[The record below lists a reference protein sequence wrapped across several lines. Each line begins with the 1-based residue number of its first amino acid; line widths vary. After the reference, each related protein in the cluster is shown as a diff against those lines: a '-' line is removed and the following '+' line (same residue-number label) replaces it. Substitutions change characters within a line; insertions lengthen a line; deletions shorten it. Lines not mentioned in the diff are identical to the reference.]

1 MAEISQRYWP
11 RRWIATL
18 ALLLLSATPLQSQS
32 RREVA
37 HVKWSLM
44 DLVLV
49 PDSCGIWFLAAP
61 NVRTSLWETAGSQI
75 VQMVVD
81 PVTLLQ
87 WAGSA
92 QAVAREPEP
101 GTIPDSILFRAT
113 PRLQGR
119 TPGRFVALVRTLSGV
134 PHKRRLQL
142 IVADSAS
149 KTQWKAFASAKEVQ
163 QLLTR
168 IEEVVARA
176 PEPSTDS
183 SIVAADHDSEF
194 EPVVQLSV
202 PSPRY
207 PSQLRL
213 NSQPGRVW
221 TEYVVGTDG
230 LVEEGSMR
238 VLLADRWEFADAATS
253 ALARAR
259 FRPATRRGKV
269 VRQRVF
275 QAISFRVAK

>member
-1 MAEISQRYWP
+1 VR
-11 RRWIATL
+11 
-18 ALLLLSATPLQSQS
+18 
-32 RREVA
+32 
-37 HVKWSLM
+37 WSLM
-44 DLVLV
+44 DLVLI

-61 NVRTSLWETAGSQI
+61 NARTSLWETAGSQI
-75 VQMVVD
+75 VQMMVD

-87 WAGSA
+87 WAGTA

-101 GTIPDSILFRAT
+101 GTIPDSVLFRAT
-113 PRLQGR
+113 PRLPGR
-119 TPGRFVALVRTLSGV
+119 TSGRFVALVRTLSKA

-149 KTQWKAFASAKEVQ
+149 QTQWKAFASAKEVQ
-163 QLLTR
+163 QLLTT
-168 IEEVVARA
+168 IEQVVARA
-176 PEPSTDS
+176 PEPRPLTDS
-183 SIVAADHDSEF
+183 SLVAAEQDSEF

-202 PSPRY
+202 PTPRY

-213 NSQPGRVW
+213 NMQPGRVW

-253 ALARAR
+253 ALVRAR

-275 QAISFRVAK
+275 QAVAFRLAK

>member
-1 MAEISQRYWP
+1 MAEISDRCWP
-11 RRWIATL
+11 WRCIATV
-18 ALLLLSATPLQSQS
+18 ALLLLSTTPLQSQS
-32 RREVA
+32 RAGVF
-37 HVKWSLM
+37 HVPWSLM

-101 GTIPDSILFRAT
+101 GTIPDSVLFRAT

-134 PHKRRLQL
+134 PHERRLQL

-149 KTQWKAFASAKEVQ
+149 NTQWKTFASAKEVQ
-163 QLLTR
+163 QLLSR
-168 IEEVVARA
+168 IEEVVART
-176 PEPSTDS
+176 PEQSTDS
-183 SIVAADHDSEF
+183 SLVAAGYDSEF
-194 EPVVQLSV
+194 EPV
-202 PSPRY
+202 
-207 PSQLRL
+207 
-213 NSQPGRVW
+213 
-221 TEYVVGTDG
+221 
-230 LVEEGSMR
+230 
-238 VLLADRWEFADAATS
+238 
-253 ALARAR
+253 
-259 FRPATRRGKV
+259 
-269 VRQRVF
+269 
-275 QAISFRVAK
+275 